1 MGAFYFFC
9 AIVACA
15 LIVGLAGKWDKWK
28 EAKKAQEAA
37 ALSQATGEE
46 CVTNDNTTKTI
57 EDMEEKE
64 GSRDLFLKTLT
75 KIGCQYELSEEE
87 SDRIFF
93 AYQGENFIVDAR
105 NDWHFI
111 HIWDT
116 YWGKIELYDIDES
129 SRLRRAINTAN
140 LNSAVMTVYTIDEE
154 GKTMDVHCKRNIL
167 FIPEIPEIDQY
178 LRVELSEF
186 FRAHQIVGNEMA
198 RLREQEKATNQ

>member
-1 MGAFYFFC
+1 M
-9 AIVACA
+9 
-15 LIVGLAGKWDKWK
+15 
-28 EAKKAQEAA
+28 
-37 ALSQATGEE
+37 
-46 CVTNDNTTKTI
+46 
-57 EDMEEKE
+57 
-64 GSRDLFLKTLT
+64 FLKTLT

-140 LNSAVMTVYTIDEE
+140 LNNAVMTVYTIDEE

-198 RLREQEKATNQ
+198 RLREQEKATHQ

>member
-1 MGAFYFFC
+1 MGAFYVFC

-15 LIVGLAGKWDKWK
+15 LIVVLTNKWDKRK
-28 EAKKAQEAA
+28 EVKKSQ
-37 ALSQATGEE
+37 QATAFNQPTDEKS
-46 CVTNDNTTKTI
+46 VTSDITTKTT
-57 EDMEEKE
+57 EDMKE
-64 GSRDLFLKTLT
+64 REGARDLFLKTLT

-140 LNSAVMTVYTIDEE
+140 LNNAVMTVYTIDEE

-167 FIPEIPEIDQY
+167 FIPEIPKIDQY
-178 LRVELSEF
+178 LRLELSEF

>member
-1 MGAFYFFC
+1 MGALYLIC
-9 AIVACA
+9 AIVAYA
-15 LIVGLAGKWDKWK
+15 LIFGLTVEWDKWK

-46 CVTNDNTTKTI
+46 CVKNDNKTKTI

-140 LNSAVMTVYTIDEE
+140 LNNAVMTVYTIDEE

-178 LRVELSEF
+178 LRLELSEF